1 MKERGIASAVHYPRP
16 IHLQPSMAGAGG
28 KAGDL
33 PVSEQVSR
41 EVLCLPIYP
50 ELPDEDVERIARE
63 VRLFV
68 GSD

>member
-1 MKERGIASAVHYPRP
+1 MVVCNQMIRLYS
-16 IHLQPSMAGAGG
+16 S
-28 KAGDL
+28 
-33 PVSEQVSR
+33 VSEQVSR